1 MFRLLLALAI
11 LSVAFSSTLV
21 ANYYTDAVTC
31 ASGLSAQA
39 FINMGK
45 CIQIPEIPA
54 SLNVTVP
61 FKSFKSDCTQNADG
75 SIATANKIYAASSS
89 CSGLGV
95 PVKETIPAGCNN
107 GGVFTCAADIS
118 QSDAV
123 TKGWPAVGMFF
134 GDSACKSSSWDVQ
147 AAFAA
152 NTCVALS
159 GKKGSG
165 SVIVTP
171 SDTEFDAK
179 GWSGVA
185 DCSGEPT
192 KSYALPVG
200 TCSPIAL
207 PGLKGQR
214 LEMYKSSLHAFSALL
229 GSAIDLEVSPKLV
242 EWLSQEIEKTDSTL
256 ASGAPIFAKAGIAG
270 KI

>member
-1 MFRLLLALAI
+1 MFRLLIALAI
-11 LSVAFSSTLV
+11 LGVALSSTLV
-21 ANYYTDAVTC
+21 ANYYTDASC

-39 FINMGK
+39 FIQMGK

-75 SIATANKIYAASSS
+75 SIATANKIYATSSS
-89 CSGLGV
+89 CGGLGV
-95 PVKETIPAGCNN
+95 PVKETIPAGCNS
-107 GGVFTCAADIS
+107 GGLFTCAADIS
-118 QSDAV
+118 QSDAI

-134 GDSACKSSSWDVQ
+134 GDSSCKASSWDVQ

-185 DCSGEPT
+185 DCSGAPT

-200 TCSPIAL
+200 TCSPVAL
-207 PGLKGQR
+207 PGLKGER

-242 EWLSQEIEKTDSTL
+242 DWLYQEIEKTDSLT
-256 ASGAPIFAKAGIAG
+256 SGAPIFAKAGIAG